1 VCSLANPREVF
12 DVTSQRKRLFVISL
26 ICVLG
31 SPLAIQAQPKK
42 KLSLAELAA
51 LEWKL
56 EQAAKAL
63 TQNPK
68 VEARKKAIDE
78 LLSTKDV
85 RAIKPMAMALK
96 EDPNAGVRLKA
107 AEGLG
112 TFKSPETLGLLK
124 LASTADPDPKL
135 REAAAALVK
144 KFPRRMK
151 TAALPLK
158 ARPFDPP
165 RGRLTAKKI
174 NGVLSAP
181 SGDARLWAVRQCGKL
196 KFKGRVKRLE
206 YHLQHDPSGRVR
218 VESARLLVKIQKK
231 KALPA
236 LIKVVADGDPAVR
249 FELARIMAKF
259 DDSGALKVLQQM
271 AAADTNETVR
281 AEAKDLLE
289 PVTKIGKR
297 LLKDRIKM
305 LSSPNPTMRIQALNS
320 LKGFTHWRAML
331 PMSCALINDKSM
343 PVRATAIKILPDM
356 HDYSVLTALRVS
368 AMLEQDKKLKGTVRR
383 TVIAL
388 FKKGK
393 GLVRQLSHKDPNGRA
408 RAARALAQ
416 GGYDEGALIKA
427 LKDKSAKVRLAAALG
442 LRNSVSSKAINALK
456 MAGADSNRRVRR
468 VVDKFFK
475 GQKSIAG
482 WRKFFKSPHKV
493 ITWTVDKNAWN
504 RRMAAHALGVMGAEQ
519 GEHSLVMLLK
529 NDKDINV
536 RLAAVWALV
545 LMGTEK
551 AENAIKKAAGADKN
565 EKVRIAARKYTV
577 ISDGKVKAEDM
588 VAQLQ
593 DDKASVRED
602 AADALSLQASS
613 KVLYPLV
620 RGALCDSNARS
631 REAAMRGLARI
642 GNKLAKH
649 VLRMAMIRDLDP
661 NVRRSAKFM
670 LILAGGK

>member
-1 VCSLANPREVF
+1 MLA
-12 DVTSQRKRLFVISL
+12 L
-26 ICVLG
+26 
-31 SPLAIQAQPKK
+31 PLASQAQRKK

-63 TQNPK
+63 TGNPK
-68 VEARKKAIDE
+68 TEDRKKAIDE
-78 LLSTKDV
+78 LLSTRDP
-85 RAIKPMAMALK
+85 RAIRPMAMALK
-96 EDPNAGVRLKA
+96 EDPDASVRLKA

-124 LASTADPDPKL
+124 LASTADPNSKL
-135 REAAAALVK
+135 RAAAAELVK

-165 RGRLTAKKI
+165 KGKLTAKKI
-174 NGVLSAP
+174 NVVLASP
-181 SGDARLWAVRQCGKL
+181 SGDARLWGVRQCGKL

-206 YHLQHDPSGRVR
+206 YHLQQDPSGRVR
-218 VESARLLVKIQKK
+218 VQAARLLVKINKK

-236 LIKVVADGDPAVR
+236 LINVVTDGDPAVR
-249 FELARIMAKF
+249 FELARILAKF
-259 DDSGALKVLQQM
+259 DDSGALKVLQQL
-271 AAADTNETVR
+271 AATDTNETVR
-281 AEAKDLLE
+281 AESRDLLE
-289 PVTKIGKR
+289 PVTVIGKR
-297 LLKDRIKM
+297 LLKDRIKL
-305 LSSPNPTMRIQALNS
+305 LSSENPAVRIQALDS

-368 AMLEQDKKLKGTVRR
+368 AMLEQDKKLKATVRK
-383 TVIAL
+383 TVVAL
-388 FKKGK
+388 FKKAK
-393 GLVRQLSHKDPNGRA
+393 GLVKQLKHKDPNVRA
-408 RAARALAQ
+408 RAARALGQ
-416 GGYDEGALIKA
+416 GGYPFGEDALIAA
-427 LKDKSAKVRLAAALG
+427 LKDKSKKVRLAAVEG
-442 LRNSVSSKAINALK
+442 LRNSVSTKASDALK
-456 MAGADSNRRVRR
+456 MAGADSDRRVRR
-468 VVDKFFK
+468 VVDRFFK
-475 GQKSIAG
+475 KQKSVAG

-529 NDKDINV
+529 NDKDVGV

-551 AENAIKKAAGADKN
+551 AEKAIKKAAGADKS

-613 KVLYPLV
+613 KVLYPLI
-620 RGALCDSNARS
+620 RSALCDSNARA
-631 REAAMRGLARI
+631 RAAAMRGLARI
-642 GNKLAKH
+642 GNKVARK
-649 VLRMAMIRDLDP
+649 VLRMAMVRDLDP
-661 NVRRSAKFM
+661 SVRRMAKFM
-670 LILAGGK
+670 LILGGGK

>member
-1 VCSLANPREVF
+1 MVCLLAA
-12 DVTSQRKRLFVISL
+12 
-26 ICVLG
+26 
-31 SPLAIQAQPKK
+31 PLVSQAQPKK

-63 TQNPK
+63 TSNPK
-68 VEARKKAIDE
+68 AEARKKAIDE
-78 LLSTKDV
+78 LLSTKDP
-85 RAIKPMAMALK
+85 RGIKPMAMALK
-96 EDPNAGVRLKA
+96 EDPDASVRLKA

-135 REAAAALVK
+135 RAAAAELVK

-158 ARPFDPP
+158 ARPFDAP
-165 RGRLTAKKI
+165 RGKLTAKKI
-174 NGVLSAP
+174 NQVLAAP
-181 SGDARLWAVRQCGKL
+181 SGDARLWGVRQCGKL

-206 YHLQHDPSGRVR
+206 YHLQQDPSGRVR
-218 VESARLLVKIQKK
+218 VQSARLLVKIKKK

-249 FELARIMAKF
+249 FELARILAKF

-271 AAADTNETVR
+271 ASSDANETVR
-281 AEAKDLLE
+281 AESKDLLE
-289 PVTKIGKR
+289 PVTVIGKR

-305 LSSPNPTMRIQALNS
+305 LSSANPTLRIAALNS

-368 AMLEQDKKLKGTVRR
+368 AMLEQDKKLKATVRR
-383 TVIAL
+383 TVVAL

-393 GLVRQLSHKDPNGRA
+393 GLVKQLSHKDANVRA
-408 RAARALAQ
+408 LAARALGQ
-416 GGYDEGALIKA
+416 GGYDEDALIKA
-427 LKDKSAKVRLAAALG
+427 LKDKSNKVRLAAVLG
-442 LRNSVSSKAINALK
+442 LRNSVSAKAVNALK
-456 MAGADSNRRVRR
+456 MAGADSDRRVRG
-468 VVDKFFK
+468 VVDRFFK
-475 GQKSIAG
+475 KQKSVAG

-504 RRMAAHALGVMGAEQ
+504 RRMAAHALGIMGAEQ

-529 NDKDINV
+529 NDKDVDV
-536 RLAAVWALV
+536 RLASAWALV

-551 AENAIKKAAGADKN
+551 AEKAIKKAAGSDKS

-602 AADALSLQASS
+602 AADALSLQASG
-613 KVLYPLV
+613 KVAYPLV
-620 RGALCDSNARS
+620 RSTLCDSNAAARA
-631 REAAMRGLARI
+631 AAMRGLARI
-642 GNKLAKH
+642 GSKLARK
-649 VLRMAMIRDLDP
+649 VLRMAMVRDLDP
-661 NVRRSAKFM
+661 NVRRTAKFM